1 MTLKKRVTILGS
13 TGSVG
18 QTALR
23 LMADHPDDF
32 DIFALVAD
40 SNVDLLVQDAR
51 RFGATFAALADPQRH
66 HDLKNALAG
75 SPVQGVCGDAAI
87 AEICTEP
94 VDIVIAAISG
104 SAGLVPTYTAC
115 RNARVVGIANKESLV
130 CAGSWIMETAARRGT
145 RIAPLDSEHHALS
158 CLLRGV
164 PADQVKTL
172 VLTASGGPFRTRQDL
187 RHITPAEALRH
198 PTWSMGKKISVDSAT
213 LMNKGLELIEAC
225 VLFGV
230 DESRIETL
238 IHPESIVHGLVTCK
252 NGGTLA
258 HLAPADMRYPL
269 RDALFDEQR
278 DVLAPLS
285 FQQGLSLT
293 FETVD
298 HKCFPAITLAR
309 AAYREG
315 QAACIVLNA
324 ANECAVQA
332 FLEGKLSFLG
342 ISTAVEEALTRHH
355 TQTITTL
362 QDVLALDQEVRHSA
376 KKTLFR

>member
-1 MTLKKRVTILGS
+1 MTIKKRVTILGS

-40 SNVDLLVQDAR
+40 SNVDLLAQDAR
-51 RFGATFAALADPQRH
+51 HFGATFAALADPLRYN
-66 HDLKNALAG
+66 DLKNALAG
-75 SPVQGVCGDAAI
+75 SPVQGICGDAAI
-87 AEICTEP
+87 AQICAEP

-115 RNARVVGIANKESLV
+115 QNARVVGIANKESLV
-130 CAGSWIMETAARRGT
+130 CAGSWIMESAARRGA

-187 RHITPAEALRH
+187 RHVTPAEALRH

-225 VLFGV
+225 ILFGV
-230 DESRIETL
+230 EESRIETL

-293 FETVD
+293 FEPVD
-298 HKCFPAITLAR
+298 HKRFPAITLAR

-332 FLEGKLSFLG
+332 FLEGNLSFLG
-342 ISTAVEEALTRHH
+342 IPTAVEEALTRHH

-362 QDVLALDQEVRHSA
+362 QDVLALDQEVRQTA
-376 KKTLFR
+376 KKTPFR

>member
-1 MTLKKRVTILGS
+1 MKKRVTILGS

-23 LMADHPDDF
+23 LIAEHLDDF
-32 DIFALVAD
+32 DLYALIAD
-40 SNVDLLVQDAR
+40 RNAQDLARDAR
-51 RFGATFAALADPQRH
+51 RFGAKYAALADPQRY
-66 HDLKNALAG
+66 HDLKKALAG

-115 RNARVVGIANKESLV
+115 HNARVVGIANKESLV
-130 CAGSWIMETAARRGT
+130 CAGSWIMQAAARRGT

-187 RHITPAEALRH
+187 RHVTPAEALRH

-285 FQQGLSLT
+285 FQQGISLT

-298 HKCFPAITLAR
+298 HKRFPAITLAR
-309 AAYREG
+309 TAYREG

-342 ISTAVEEALTRHH
+342 ISAAVEDALTRHH

-362 QDVLALDQEVRHSA
+362 QDVLALDQEVRHTA
-376 KKTLFR
+376 KKTLF

>member
-1 MTLKKRVTILGS
+1 M
-13 TGSVG
+13 
-18 QTALR
+18 
-23 LMADHPDDF
+23 
-32 DIFALVAD
+32 
-40 SNVDLLVQDAR
+40 
-51 RFGATFAALADPQRH
+51 
-66 HDLKNALAG
+66 
-75 SPVQGVCGDAAI
+75 
-87 AEICTEP
+87 
-94 VDIVIAAISG
+94 
-104 SAGLVPTYTAC
+104 
-115 RNARVVGIANKESLV
+115 ES
-130 CAGSWIMETAARRGT
+130 AARRGA

-187 RHITPAEALRH
+187 RHVTPAEALRH

-225 VLFGV
+225 ILFGV
-230 DESRIETL
+230 EDSRIETL

-293 FETVD
+293 FEPVD
-298 HKCFPAITLAR
+298 HKRFPAITLAR

-332 FLEGKLSFLG
+332 FLEEKLSFLG

-362 QDVLALDQEVRHSA
+362 QDVLALDQEVRQTA
-376 KKTLFR
+376 KKTPFR

>member
-1 MTLKKRVTILGS
+1 MKKRVTILGS

-23 LMADHPDDF
+23 LIADHPDDF

-40 SNVDLLVQDAR
+40 SNVDALAADAR
-51 RFGATFAALADPQRH
+51 RFGTTFAALADPARYA
-66 HDLKNALAG
+66 DLKQALAG
-75 SPVQGVCGDAAI
+75 SGVHGVVGNDAI
-87 AEICTEP
+87 TQICREP
-94 VDIVIAAISG
+94 VDIVIAAIAG

-115 RNARVVGIANKESLV
+115 ENARLVGIANKESLV
-130 CAGSWIMETAARRGT
+130 CAGSWIMETATRRGT

-187 RHITPAEALRH
+187 SHITPAEALRH

-225 VLFGV
+225 VLFGLE
-230 DESRIETL
+230 ESRIETL

-258 HLAPADMRYPL
+258 HLAPADMRYPV

-285 FQQGLSLT
+285 FQQGLRLT
-293 FETVD
+293 FEPVD
-298 HKCFPAITLAR
+298 HVRFPAITLAR
-309 AAYREG
+309 AAHRQG
-315 QAACIVLNA
+315 QAACIVFNA

-332 FLEGKLSFLG
+332 FLQDNIRFLD
-342 ISTAVEEALTRHH
+342 IATTVEKALTHH
-355 TQTITTL
+355 HNPTLTTL
-362 QDVLALDQEVRHSA
+362 EDVLALDQEVRQSI

>member
-1 MTLKKRVTILGS
+1 VRRVL
-13 TGSVG
+13 
-18 QTALR
+18 
-23 LMADHPDDF
+23 
-32 DIFALVAD
+32 
-40 SNVDLLVQDAR
+40 
-51 RFGATFAALADPQRH
+51 
-66 HDLKNALAG
+66 
-75 SPVQGVCGDAAI
+75 
-87 AEICTEP
+87 
-94 VDIVIAAISG
+94 
-104 SAGLVPTYTAC
+104 
-115 RNARVVGIANKESLV
+115 
-130 CAGSWIMETAARRGT
+130 
-145 RIAPLDSEHHALS
+145 
-158 CLLRGV
+158 
-164 PADQVKTL
+164 
-172 VLTASGGPFRTRQDL
+172 LTASGGPFRTRQDL
-187 RHITPAEALRH
+187 RHVTPAEALRH

-225 VLFGV
+225 ILFGV
-230 DESRIETL
+230 KESRIETL

-278 DVLAPLS
+278 DLLAPLS

-293 FETVD
+293 FEPVD
-298 HKCFPAITLAR
+298 HKRFPAITLAR

-332 FLEGKLSFLG
+332 FLEEKLSFLG

-362 QDVLALDQEVRHSA
+362 QDVLALDQEVRQTA
-376 KKTLFR
+376 KKTPFR

>member
-40 SNVDLLVQDAR
+40 SNVDLLAQDAR
-51 RFGATFAALADPQRH
+51 RFGATFAALADPLRYAN
-66 HDLKNALAG
+66 LKNALAG
-75 SPVQGVCGDAAI
+75 SPVQGVCGDDAI
-87 AEICTEP
+87 AQICAEP

-115 RNARVVGIANKESLV
+115 QNARVVGIANKESLV

-238 IHPESIVHGLVTCK
+238 IHPESIVHGLVTYK

-298 HKCFPAITLAR
+298 HKRFPAITLAR

>member
-1 MTLKKRVTILGS
+1 MKKRVTILGS

-23 LMADHPDDF
+23 LIADHPDDF

-40 SNVDLLVQDAR
+40 RNVDDLAADAR
-51 RFGATFAALADPQRH
+51 RLGAKHAVLADPTRYA
-66 HDLKNALAG
+66 DLKQALAG
-75 SPVQGVCGDAAI
+75 SDVQGAAGNETI
-87 AEICTEP
+87 AQICREP
-94 VDIVIAAISG
+94 VDIVIAAIAG

-115 RNARVVGIANKESLV
+115 ENARLVGIANKESLV
-130 CAGSWIMETAARRGT
+130 CAGSWIMQAAARRGT

-158 CLLRGV
+158 CLLRGI
-164 PADQVKTL
+164 PMDQVKTL

-187 RHITPAEALRH
+187 RDVTPKEALRH

-225 VLFGV
+225 VLF
-230 DESRIETL
+230 DLEESHIETL
-238 IHPESIVHGLVTCK
+238 IHPESIVHGLIICQ

-258 HLAPADMRYPL
+258 HLAPADMRYPM

-278 DVLAPLS
+278 DILAPLS
-285 FQQGLSLT
+285 FQQGLNLT
-293 FETVD
+293 FEPVD
-298 HKCFPAITLAR
+298 HIRFPAITLAR
-309 AAYREG
+309 AAYRQG
-315 QAACIVLNA
+315 QAACVVFNT

-332 FLEGKLSFLG
+332 FLQEKISFLD
-342 ISTAVEEALTRHH
+342 ITTTVEKALTHH
-355 TQTITTL
+355 HNRTITRL
-362 QDVLALDQEVRHSA
+362 EDVLALDQEVRQSV

>member
-1 MTLKKRVTILGS
+1 M
-13 TGSVG
+13 G

-23 LMADHPDDF
+23 LMADHPQDF
-32 DIFALVAD
+32 DVYALVAD
-40 SNVDLLVQDAR
+40 SNVDALAADAR
-51 RFGATFAALADPQRH
+51 RFGAKFAALADPARYA
-66 HDLKNALAG
+66 DLKQALAG
-75 SPVQGVCGDAAI
+75 SGVHGVVGNDAI
-87 AEICTEP
+87 AQICREP
-94 VDIVIAAISG
+94 VDIVIAAIAG

-115 RNARVVGIANKESLV
+115 ENARLVGIANKESLV
-130 CAGSWIMETAARRGT
+130 CAGSWIMESAARRGA

-187 RHITPAEALRH
+187 RHVTPAEALRH

-225 VLFGV
+225 ILFGV
-230 DESRIETL
+230 EESRIETL

-278 DVLAPLS
+278 DLLAPLS

-293 FETVD
+293 FEPVD
-298 HKCFPAITLAR
+298 HKRFPSITLAR

-332 FLEGKLSFLG
+332 FLEGNLSFLG

-362 QDVLALDQEVRHSA
+362 QDVLALDQEVRQTA
-376 KKTLFR
+376 KKTPFR